1 MALQLLRITSDEFNP
16 TNKLT
21 PDQIGL
27 IIDEDSKKLY
37 VYRGEETLSL
47 NEFESEAL
55 YERILNRFLN
65 SKIFIIFSIASKEE
79 DSDEIL
85 QIKRFLRKKLSNGFN
100 YRSTK
105 MLKRIFLLEGFRN
118 RIKMFKNY
126 ENAGVWRR
134 KLTNLSNIWKLS
146 IFNVISL
153 LIITIFLSLKVF
165 LDIIPAL
172 KNNSISNIDLW
183 AEDLVLILVL
193 SLVLIVAIILVNLA
207 FILFPMKFPINPRD
221 LRAEDKQNK
230 N

>member
-65 SKIFIIFSIASKEE
+65 SKIFIIFSIDSKEG

-85 QIKRFLRKKLSNGFN
+85 QIKRFLRKKLSKGFN
-100 YRSTK
+100 YQYTK

-118 RIKMFKNY
+118 RIKMFKN
-126 ENAGVWRR
+126 
-134 KLTNLSNIWKLS
+134 
-146 IFNVISL
+146 
-153 LIITIFLSLKVF
+153 
-165 LDIIPAL
+165 
-172 KNNSISNIDLW
+172 
-183 AEDLVLILVL
+183 
-193 SLVLIVAIILVNLA
+193 
-207 FILFPMKFPINPRD
+207 
-221 LRAEDKQNK
+221 
-230 N
+230 